1 MNEQGF
7 TSGRPLSS
15 VLLGFRNVDREA
27 KDAILV
33 SLSSPS
39 VLVTISFLFLLATP
53 GLNWG
58 RWELVS

>member
-39 VLVTISFLFLLATP
+39 VLVTLSFLFLFFWLHQVLIGA
-53 GLNWG
+53 GG
-58 RWELVS
+58 I